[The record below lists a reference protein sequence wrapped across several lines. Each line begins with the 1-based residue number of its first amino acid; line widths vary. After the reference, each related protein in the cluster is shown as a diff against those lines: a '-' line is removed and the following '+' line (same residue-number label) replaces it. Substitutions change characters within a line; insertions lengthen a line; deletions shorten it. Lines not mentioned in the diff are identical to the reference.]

1 MTLSIEGTPARLSI
15 VDSNG
20 GIDTRRPGTVVER
33 WSSALADQPYWS
45 PPRGP
50 LVVVAPHPDEE
61 CLGAGGLMYTWAR
74 AGQPVAVVSVTD
86 GEAARPRWR
95 GLTDLRQQQLKH
107 ALRELG
113 GGSIL
118 LVRLGLP
125 DGQIHQHMSTL
136 RHVLRQLG
144 NGGTLIG
151 PFERDGHP
159 DQEQVG
165 RVCCE
170 LGEENH
176 MTVARYPI
184 WAWHQSTPAT
194 LREYRWGRFAL
205 SDAAQQAKARAVRC
219 FQSQLQARVGG
230 AVLPQ
235 HLLRY
240 FEGPEEAFIL

>member
-1 MTLSIEGTPARLSI
+1 MRGAEAVMIPSS
-15 VDSNG
+15 D
-20 GIDTRRPGTVVER
+20 GIDMRRPGTAVQR
-33 WSSALADQPYWS
+33 WSNALSDQPYWL

-74 AGQPVAVVSVTD
+74 SGQPVAVVSVTD

-95 GLTDLRQQQLKH
+95 GLSDLRQRELKH

-125 DGQIHQHMSTL
+125 DGQIDGHLLTL

-144 NGGTLIG
+144 TGGTLIG

-165 RVCCE
+165 RLCCE
-170 LGEENH
+170 LGAENQ
-176 MTVARYPI
+176 MRVARYPI
-184 WAWHQSTPAT
+184 WAWHQLTPAT
-194 LREYRWGRFAL
+194 LRHCRWGRFVL
-205 SDAAQQAKARAVRC
+205 SEAARQAKARAVRC
-219 FQSQLQARVGG
+219 FQSQLQARVGA